1 MKTAGRYARLSSR
14 SADRRAYAL
23 VARGNGPMPLTGL
36 VAAVIRLIPA
46 RQRRSVLM
54 NLSRCVPQD
63 RPGALQEAALAVLEG
78 RITPAGAIATFCRRQ
93 IRTRS
98 REVPISQLLAR

>member
-1 MKTAGRYARLSSR
+1 MRPAGRYAILSR
-14 SADRRAYAL
+14 RGADLRAYAL
-23 VARGNGPMPLTGL
+23 IARGKGPLPLTGA

-63 RPGALQEAALAVLEG
+63 RQGALQEAALAVLEG
-78 RITPAGAIATFCRRQ
+78 RITPAGAIATFSGRQ
-93 IRTRS
+93 SRSRS
-98 REVPISQLLAR
+98 REIPVSQLLAR